1 MTPDH
6 DPNPPQATPQN
17 LPEPDEHQ
25 VLADACGRFLEAI
38 CPDFSGGMPRA
49 LHRLAQAIEDGLA
62 WVEIDE
68 DSDQTIEDILEQG

>member
-1 MTPDH
+1 LTPEH

-17 LPEPDEHQ
+17 LPEPDEYQ
-25 VLADACGRFLEAI
+25 VLAGACGRFLEAI

-49 LHRLAQAIEDGLA
+49 LHRLANAFENKHARI
-62 WVEIDE
+62 EIDE

>member
-1 MTPDH
+1 MTSEH

-38 CPDFSGGMPRA
+38 CRDFSGGMPRA
-49 LHRLAQAIEDGLA
+49 LHRLAQAIEDA
-62 WVEIDE
+62 RVRIEIDDE
-68 DSDQTIEDILEQG
+68 SDETVEDILEQG